1 MDFDLNFASTS
12 GNEKSDKNT
21 IHDVVIIGSGPAG
34 LSAALYT
41 ARAHLN
47 PLILTGDQLGGQ
59 VSITSD
65 VENYPGFP
73 EAVGGPELVERMQ
86 KQAER
91 FGAKVE
97 FDIITE
103 VDFSRRPFKLTG
115 YDGTY
120 YAKAVIVSTGATAR
134 KLQIPGETEYTGHG
148 VSYCGTC
155 DGFFFQDQE
164 VVVIGGGDSALEE
177 AIFLTKFATK
187 VTVVHRRDEF
197 RAGRTL
203 QARIAKN
210 KKISV
215 IWDTVPLEVL
225 GEDNRVTSI
234 KLKNVKTGEEW
245 AKPTDGVFIFIGHTP
260 NSGIFKGQLDID
272 DHGYLVADKQMRT
285 SVEGVWAAGEIAD
298 SVFRQ
303 VITSAGMGA
312 AAGIA
317 AERWLAEREE
327 EDAALTISTDEL
339 EPVG

>member
-1 MDFDLNFASTS
+1 MDFELNLSNAPQ
-12 GNEKSDKNT
+12 GAEKSDKNT

-47 PLILTGDQLGGQ
+47 PLVLTGDQLGGQ

-73 EAVGGPELVERMQ
+73 EAVGGPELVDRMQ

-91 FGAKVE
+91 FGAKIE

-103 VDFSRRPFKLTG
+103 VDLSRRPFKLTG

-120 YAKAVIVSTGATAR
+120 YAKAVIISTGATAR

-187 VTVVHRRDEF
+187 LTDVHRRDEF

-203 QARIAKN
+203 QARINKN

-225 GEDNRVTSI
+225 GADNKVTGI

-245 AKPTDGVFIFIGHTP
+245 VKPTDGVFIFIGHTP
-260 NSGIFKGQLDID
+260 NSAIFKGQLEID
-272 DHGYLVADKQMRT
+272 DKGYLVTDKQLRT

-327 EDAALTISTDEL
+327 EDEALTIPDEL
-339 EPVG
+339 EPVV